1 MADLKAN
8 GIKGTPITEA
18 SFKEWQERKR
28 IAKQE
33 KVKKMVQMELKKKKG
48 GKGLSV
54 LSGRD
59 LFEYKRDLF
68 KDDDDANDVDVGLL
82 SEDVEEEILEVAEKV
97 QSDLFLDGDD
107 GDLDDLDELDDE
119 DEVEDK

>member
-1 MADLKAN
+1 
-8 GIKGTPITEA
+8 
-18 SFKEWQERKR
+18 
-28 IAKQE
+28 
-33 KVKKMVQMELKKKKG
+33 MVQMELKKKKG

-97 QSDLFLDGDD
+97 QSNLFLDGDD

>member
-1 MADLKAN
+1 
-8 GIKGTPITEA
+8 
-18 SFKEWQERKR
+18 
-28 IAKQE
+28 
-33 KVKKMVQMELKKKKG
+33 MELKKKKG

-82 SEDVEEEILEVAEKV
+82 SDEVVEGEILEVAEKV
-97 QSDLFLDGDD
+97 QSDLFLDGND

-119 DEVEDK
+119 DEVTVEIK